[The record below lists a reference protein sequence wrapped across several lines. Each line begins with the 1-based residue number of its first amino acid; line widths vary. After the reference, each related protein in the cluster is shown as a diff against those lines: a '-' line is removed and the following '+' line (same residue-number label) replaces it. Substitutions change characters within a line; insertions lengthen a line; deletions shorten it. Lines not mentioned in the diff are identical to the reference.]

1 MAGELAIGM
10 SNVYVTSQV
19 KSEQNNVEQI
29 SDDDSELNVN
39 SNRAI
44 DMDESFSE
52 HNDDI
57 KPVVEFPPMVV
68 PSMAIPSMA
77 AGQKKK
83 SPEREV
89 KHRNTGKIGLANLP
103 RRRLLSVSA
112 ESASAYFQR
121 RIHQNRLGE
130 QQNRPQLVHRTPPPA
145 PSHTVF
151 VRSIPYHQLQ
161 SNYQLEPV
169 AATYGQGADGVAS
182 NVANSPREKSEP
194 EESDD
199 ENHQQ
204 QQPPQQQQPSQQQQQ
219 LQELLRLMNN
229 ESFCVICQQQYTSRK
244 GLAVHRKTQK
254 HESNLRNMDSARR
267 QLLDLALAQARANPT
282 NQQ

>member
-1 MAGELAIGM
+1 MAEELAIGM
-10 SNVYVTSQV
+10 SNVYVTNQV

-57 KPVVEFPPMVV
+57 KPVVEFPPMVA
-68 PSMAIPSMA
+68 PSMAVPSTA
-77 AGQKKK
+77 AAQKKK

-112 ESASAYFQR
+112 ESASTYFQR
-121 RIHQNRLGE
+121 RIHQNRLSE

-161 SNYQLEPV
+161 SNNQLEPV

-182 NVANSPREKSEP
+182 NVANSPREKSPKP
-194 EESDD
+194 EETDD

-204 QQPPQQQQPSQQQQQ
+204 QQPPQQQQQ
-219 LQELLRLMNN
+219 LQDLLRLMNN

-244 GLAVHRKTQK
+244 GLASHRKTQK
-254 HESNLRNMDSARR
+254 HESNLRNMDAARR